1 MFWLA
6 NHPLFSW
13 QVTPPPLQWLLVFIL
28 LLDWAAQF
36 ERSVFK
42 SRVFNLKWYFK
53 SKTVQKLPTEP
64 QNQELSAC
72 HLDCSASGEGRGLKG
87 LHHVWRMWGLT
98 PGNSDNP
105 RDKSRWYVHHYSS
118 CTKIPSWRPQ
128 LILLTV
134 RIYLIL
140 EQEVCTKNTLSL
152 HRKPFK
158 KRQFVMSQM
167 RKLLPGYHHGE
178 LVGAW
183 RVSPTAAHRT
193 QRAFAGVAAR

>member
-72 HLDCSASGEGRGLKG
+72 HLDCSASEEGRGLKG

-105 RDKSRWYVHHYSS
+105 KDKSRWYVHHYSS
-118 CTKIPSWRPQ
+118 CTKILSWRPQ

-140 EQEVCTKNTLSL
+140 EQEVCTENTLSL
-152 HRKPFK
+152 HRKPLK
-158 KRQFVMSQM
+158 KGNLSWARWEN
-167 RKLLPGYHHGE
+167 YY
-178 LVGAW
+178 LVTTM
-183 RVSPTAAHRT
+183 VS
-193 QRAFAGVAAR
+193 